1 MSMMRAPTEVDRF
14 VPRLRAIEQ
23 IIYAVAEVYG
33 CAPAEIMGRA
43 RSKTIAEARLCVC
56 VVARRCTRMSLT
68 EIGDSLD
75 RDHTTVMAAL
85 ASGKCR
91 AARDPYFAGV
101 VAELCERFGE
111 NLETIQQ

>member
-1 MSMMRAPTEVDRF
+1 MIGPSATANF

-85 ASGKCR
+85 ASGKR
-91 AARDPYFAGV
+91 QAARDPHFAGV
-101 VAELCERFGE
+101 VAELCKQFEEEAGAA
-111 NLETIQQ
+111 TQ